1 MNDLNRR
8 VGKPGGNGRRGD
20 LAVRDREIRWETA
33 GGVFDPVITTEQ
45 VVRPEDARAFP
56 TARDG
61 RGEAMRRASVSDEG
75 VDAPR
80 RDDLR
85 QAAARPPD
93 RPGSTIA
100 HRAEFMH
107 DRAGGAQ
114 NVGEP
119 SGKADG
125 ELHFQAGREAARLA
139 LGERSELRFHT
150 TVQVAG
156 GDVQQARGCA
166 ARFRS
171 AHGRLGTITGRPAG
185 PVKPGSARTCR

>member
-1 MNDLNRR
+1 M
-8 VGKPGGNGRRGD
+8 VV
-20 LAVRDREIRWETA
+20 AVIWLFATANIRWKTA
-33 GGVFDPVITTEQ
+33 GGVFNPVITAEQ
-45 VVRPEDARAFP
+45 VVRQKMLRVPDGAR
-56 TARDG
+56 
-61 RGEAMRRASVSDEG
+61 RGEGLRRASVRDEG

-85 QAAARPPD
+85 QAAARRD

-100 HRAEFMH
+100 QRAEFMH

-125 ELHFQAGREAARLA
+125 ELHFQAGEAALA

-156 GDVQQARGCA
+156 GDVQQARGRA
-166 ARFRS
+166 VRS
-171 AHGRLGTITGRPAG
+171 DPLMA
-185 PVKPGSARTCR
+185 GSAPSPAVPPGRSSLDRRGLAGRCRGCVRP